1 MIKEIVSSKRSSLLR
16 KNDSEELSI
25 SMNFNKFPKILVLNG
40 DSFITEENPNQDLT
54 IKPENCYMVIN
65 NGENSIELK
74 YNKDISQHKII
85 YDPYKYENSK
95 RINLKPELFIERY
108 SIPKNYIDTLPKWYS
123 FKFTF
128 PDYNLIFIRPEFGIS
143 IQIHKYR
150 DEFWEILEGNP
161 IIITGNEVHYF
172 VENGIKF
179 TNQINTYHS
188 AINPNKDSDKFVVIK
203 ERWEGNFD
211 ENDIKRIFN
220 PNQYY

>member
-1 MIKEIVSSKRSSLLR
+1 MIKEIVSSKRSSFLR
-16 KNDSEELSI
+16 KNDSEELLI
-25 SMNFNKFPKILVLNG
+25 SMNFNKFPKIFVLNG
-40 DSFITEENPNQDLT
+40 DSFITEEISNQDLT

-65 NGENSIELK
+65 NGENSVELK

-108 SIPKNYIDTLPKWYS
+108 SVPKNYIDTLPKWYS

-150 DEFWEILEGNP
+150 GEFWEILEGN
-161 IIITGNEVHYF
+161 
-172 VENGIKF
+172 
-179 TNQINTYHS
+179 
-188 AINPNKDSDKFVVIK
+188 
-203 ERWEGNFD
+203 R
-211 ENDIKRIFN
+211 
-220 PNQYY
+220 